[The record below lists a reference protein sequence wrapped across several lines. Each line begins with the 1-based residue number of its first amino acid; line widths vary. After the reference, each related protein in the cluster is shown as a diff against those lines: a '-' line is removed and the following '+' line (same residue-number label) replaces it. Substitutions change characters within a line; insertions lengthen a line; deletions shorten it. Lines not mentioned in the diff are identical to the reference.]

1 MERSA
6 RGKRRWK
13 CPESSMSRA
22 NFVDLALRLITVI
35 ALDLIRMETSRHC
48 RRVLEHILHYLVR

>member
-1 MERSA
+1 MERSV

-35 ALDLIRMETSRHC
+35 TLDLIRMETSRHC
-48 RRVLEHILHYLVR
+48 RRVLEHILH